1 MLLSSAVVFWRGLQ
15 IWHSAVCLNS
25 ITALSPVTL
34 ISRLCFVVALDTFS
48 CPEARFSKMYD
59 AFKKVDSYLK
69 RKPKIHDPRPDNF
82 VFRLHYQYTFTV
94 LALSVILVT
103 SYGYIDSAGQGILR
117 FENTY

>member
-1 MLLSSAVVFWRGLQ
+1 
-15 IWHSAVCLNS
+15 
-25 ITALSPVTL
+25 
-34 ISRLCFVVALDTFS
+34 
-48 CPEARFSKMYD
+48 MYD

-103 SYGYIDSAGQGILR
+103 SYGYIDSAGQGAGIIR
-117 FENTY
+117 FE